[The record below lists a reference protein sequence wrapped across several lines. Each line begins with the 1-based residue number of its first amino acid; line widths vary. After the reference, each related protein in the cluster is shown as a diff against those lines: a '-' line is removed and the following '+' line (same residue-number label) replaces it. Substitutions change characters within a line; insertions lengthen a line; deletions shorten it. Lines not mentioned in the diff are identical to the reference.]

1 MVKSFSTIA
10 LAAGKGTRMKSP
22 LPKVLH
28 RAAGRS
34 LVGHVL
40 LAAEAAGAGHHFV
53 VVGHGGEE
61 VAAEVKSLGLAA
73 TEVWQREQK
82 GTGHA
87 VQMALPA
94 FRAEDELFVIVNGD
108 GPLLRADSLKNM
120 VEAHR
125 AAGADLTLG
134 VMELANPYGYGRVL
148 TGPGGSLRAI
158 VEEKEASAE
167 EKAVRL
173 VNGGLYVVSRRYLEE
188 FLPKLTPSAKAGEL
202 YLTDIAALGAAAGRK
217 LGTYR
222 LEPEELMGVNDL
234 EQLGE
239 VERILRTRLY
249 REWMRAGVRLE
260 APEALWADVTVT
272 LAPGCRIGPNVKLEG
287 KTTVAA
293 GAVVEMGC
301 VLKNATVG
309 EGAELNA
316 YSVLEDAIVQKNA
329 HVGPFARLRPKA
341 DIGEGARIGNFVEVK
356 NTKMGAGAKA
366 NHLSYLGDAE
376 VGEGTNIGCGFIAC
390 NYDGVNKNKTT
401 IGKNA
406 FVGSNVQAVAPV
418 TIGDDAYV
426 ATGSVI
432 TRDVPANALGIARV
446 KQENKEGYAE
456 RLRARMNAIKK
467 NKGQK

>member
-1 MVKSFSTIA
+1 MSQSFSTIA

-28 RAAGRS
+28 RACGRS
-34 LVGHVL
+34 LLGHVL
-40 LAAEAAGAGHHFV
+40 HAAEAAGASHHYAI
-53 VVGHGGEE
+53 VGHGGEE
-61 VAAEVKSLGLAA
+61 VLAEVKSLGFPA

-94 FRAEDELFVIVNGD
+94 FRPQDDLFVIVNGD
-108 GPLLRADSLKNM
+108 GPLLRAASLKSM

-125 AAGADLTLG
+125 TAGADLTLG
-134 VMELANPYGYGRVL
+134 VMELENPFGYGRVL
-148 TGPGGSLRAI
+148 TGPSGELKAV
-158 VEEKEASAE
+158 VEEKEASSAE
-167 EKAVRL
+167 RAVRL

-188 FLPKLTPSAKAGEL
+188 YLPKLVPSAKAGEL
-202 YLTDIAALGAAAGRK
+202 YLTDIVALGAAAGRK
-217 LGTYR
+217 LGIHR
-222 LEPEELMGVNDL
+222 LEAEELMGVNDL
-234 EQLGE
+234 EQLVE
-239 VERILRTRLY
+239 VERLLRKRLY
-249 REWMRAGVRLE
+249 REWMRSGVRLE

-272 LAPGCRIGPNVKLEG
+272 LEPGCRIGPNVKLEG
-287 KTTVAA
+287 KTRVAS
-293 GAVVEMGC
+293 GATVEMGC
-301 VLKNATVG
+301 LLKDSVVE
-309 EGAELNA
+309 EGAELKA
-316 YSVLEDAIVQKNA
+316 YSHLEEARVAKNA
-329 HVGPFARLRPKA
+329 HVGPYARLRPKA
-341 DIGEGARIGNFVEVK
+341 DIGEEARIGNFVEVK
-356 NTKMGAGAKA
+356 NTKMGRGAKA

-418 TIGDDAYV
+418 TIGDDSYV

-432 TRDVPANALGIARV
+432 TRDVPVNALGIARV

-456 RLRARMNAIKK
+456 RLRARMLAIKK
-467 NKGQK
+467 GKGK